1 MNRLFFEF
9 FFLGFIISCTFIAL
23 TISFFSKDKKFLYY
37 IIPIFCF
44 CGYCFNN
51 GGLFYKFFWVNTSFY
66 PMVLKINQIFLLI
79 PPVLF
84 GNKQLQFNKKY
95 VHIPT
100 VQNLVFYSPFL
111 CILVFI
117 FFIIF
122 TIMPSS
128 QISNVISI
136 LSVLLAY
143 SYMFFQFLV
152 TFFYSKEI
160 SRKYLLIVIV
170 STLIIPVQQITRLFV
185 LSYSKN
191 FTYENTTFLNDLNTP
206 EFIVV
211 FLLFYHFFWFYIKA
225 LELKISKNNILISK
239 IEDDKSKIE
248 KNKLVQKEFI
258 EKIYSYIHIMQN
270 QVYSAENISE
280 SQKSMLLENLKKLN
294 SMLFLM
300 NLTSVAEF
308 NPEFLQI
315 EYEKID
321 LQNFLNYTIIPE
333 INELSMINTFPEFK
347 NSVKENTIVEAYS
360 ESLFALIKL
369 TFESIRK
376 INLSNS
382 RIVIKTDFQFNILSM
397 IIEFSGEG
405 MNYEEIESVFSLD
418 FIDSEKK
425 YLKNPE
431 ILKILEKWGTIP
443 YSVKT
448 LVDFLQGSIS
458 VLPFKNRLTISIKI
472 SLNQDDSESTLF
484 PFEIPYTAN
493 FEFKKPLF
501 SEIIYLINSEHD
513 ERIELYSFL
522 KPYYRIFSFNS
533 FSEVL
538 ENENLKKPDF
548 VICSERVGNDV
559 AVNFIKKLKAS
570 ADFKSIPVIVLS
582 ADSSDYKIKSI
593 LKSGAVDVMTVPYN
607 QGILL
612 YKINSIFDSRK
623 NLIIKFMKKLS
634 LLIENLENFSDVNLN
649 FSDSPALR
657 NENFPDEIEKTE
669 KIPNDSEITS
679 KEDFSELK
687 ARFDSANLTK
697 TEIKIAEMIALG
709 KSDKEIAKELQIS
722 PSTVAVHNK
731 KIFKKLNIHSRK
743 ELSQ

>member
-1 MNRLFFEF
+1 
-9 FFLGFIISCTFIAL
+9 
-23 TISFFSKDKKFLYY
+23 
-37 IIPIFCF
+37 
-44 CGYCFNN
+44 
-51 GGLFYKFFWVNTSFY
+51 
-66 PMVLKINQIFLLI
+66 MVLKINQIFLLI
-79 PPVLF
+79 PPVLL
-84 GNKQLQFNKKY
+84 GNKQLQFNKKN
-95 VHIPT
+95 VHIKA
-100 VQNLVFYSPFL
+100 VQNLIFYSPFM

-122 TIMPSS
+122 AIMPSS
-128 QISNVISI
+128 QISNVISV

-143 SYMFFQFLV
+143 SYIFFQFLI

-160 SRKYLLIVIV
+160 SRKYILIVLFSIG
-170 STLIIPVQQITRLFV
+170 IIPLQQIVRLFV

-191 FTYENTTFLNDLNTP
+191 FSSEVIHLQNDLNAP

-211 FLLFYHFFWFYIKA
+211 FLLCYHFFWFYLKT
-225 LELKISKNNILISK
+225 LEIKISKNNVLISK

-248 KNKLVQKEFI
+248 KNRLVQKEFI
-258 EKIYSYIHIMQN
+258 EKIYSYIHIIQN
-270 QVYSAENISE
+270 QIYSAENMGD
-280 SQKSMLLENLKKLN
+280 SQKNLLLENFKKLN
-294 SMLFLM
+294 SMFFVM

-308 NPEFLQI
+308 NPKSLQI
-315 EYEKID
+315 QYEKID
-321 LQNFLNYTIIPE
+321 LRNFLNYIIIPE

-347 NSVKENTIVEAYS
+347 NSVKENIIVEAYS

-382 RIVIKTDFQFNILSM
+382 RVVIKTDFQFNILSM
-397 IIEFSGEG
+397 IIEFSGEEI
-405 MNYEEIESVFSLD
+405 NYEKIDSVFSLD

-431 ILKILEKWGTIP
+431 MLKILQKWGMIP

-458 VLPFKNRLTISIKI
+458 VLPFKNRLTLSIKI
-472 SLNQDDSESTLF
+472 SLNQVDSEEFLF
-484 PFEIPYTAN
+484 PVEIPYTAN

-533 FSEVL
+533 FSEVF

-548 VICSERVGNDV
+548 VICSERVGNDF

-582 ADSSDYKIKSI
+582 TDSSDYKIKSI

-634 LLIENLENFSDVNLN
+634 LLIENLENFSDANLN
-649 FSDSPALR
+649 FSDSAALR
-657 NENFPDEIEKTE
+657 NEMFPEEPEKIE
-669 KIPNDSEITS
+669 KIPKNSESTL

-697 TEIKIAEMIALG
+697 TEIKIAEKIALG

>member
-51 GGLFYKFFWVNTSFY
+51 DGLFYKFFWVNSSFY

-128 QISNVISI
+128 QISNAISI

-160 SRKYLLIVIV
+160 SRKYLLIVLV
-170 STLIIPVQQITRLFV
+170 STLIIPVQQIVRLFV

-191 FTYENTTFLNDLNTP
+191 FTYENTTFLNDLNIP
-206 EFIVV
+206 EFIAV

-315 EYEKID
+315 GYEKID

-397 IIEFSGEG
+397 IIDFSGEG

-431 ILKILEKWGTIP
+431 TLKILEKWGTIP

>member
-44 CGYCFNN
+44 CGYCLNN
-51 GGLFYKFFWVNTSFY
+51 DGLFYKFFWVNTSFY

-79 PPVLF
+79 PPVLL

-128 QISNVISI
+128 QISNAISI

-152 TFFYSKEI
+152 TFFYSKGI
-160 SRKYLLIVIV
+160 SRKYLLIVLV
-170 STLIIPVQQITRLFV
+170 STLIIPLQQIVRLFV

-191 FTYENTTFLNDLNTP
+191 FTYENTTFLNDLNIP

-225 LELKISKNNILISK
+225 LELKISKTNILISK

-294 SMLFLM
+294 SVLFLM

-308 NPEFLQI
+308 NPECLQI

-376 INLSNS
+376 TNLSNS

-431 ILKILEKWGTIP
+431 TLKILEKWGTIP

-548 VICSERVGNDV
+548 VICSERVGNDF

-657 NENFPDEIEKTE
+657 NEIFPDEIEKN
-669 KIPNDSEITS
+669 PNDSEITS

>member
-51 GGLFYKFFWVNTSFY
+51 DGLFYKFFWVNSSFY

-128 QISNVISI
+128 QISNAISI

-160 SRKYLLIVIV
+160 SRKYLLIVLV
-170 STLIIPVQQITRLFV
+170 STLIIPVQQIVRLFV

-191 FTYENTTFLNDLNTP
+191 FTYENTTFLNDLNIP
-206 EFIVV
+206 EFIAV

-397 IIEFSGEG
+397 IIDFSGEG

-425 YLKNPE
+425 YLKNPDT
-431 ILKILEKWGTIP
+431 LKILEKWGTIP

-548 VICSERVGNDV
+548 VICSERVGNDF

>member
-9 FFLGFIISCTFIAL
+9 FFLGFIISCTLIAL

-51 GGLFYKFFWVNTSFY
+51 DGLFYKFFWVNTSFY

-84 GNKQLQFNKKY
+84 GNKQLRFNKKY

-128 QISNVISI
+128 QISNAISI

-160 SRKYLLIVIV
+160 SRKYLLIVLV
-170 STLIIPVQQITRLFV
+170 STLIIPVQQIVRLFV

-191 FTYENTTFLNDLNTP
+191 FTYENTTFLNDLNIP
-206 EFIVV
+206 EFIAV

-308 NPEFLQI
+308 NPEFLQS

-397 IIEFSGEG
+397 IIDFSGEG

-431 ILKILEKWGTIP
+431 TLKILEKWGTIP

-548 VICSERVGNDV
+548 VICSERVGNDF

-669 KIPNDSEITS
+669 KISNDSEITS
-679 KEDFSELK
+679 KDDFSELK

>member
-51 GGLFYKFFWVNTSFY
+51 DGLFYKFFWVNSSFY

-128 QISNVISI
+128 QISNAISI

-191 FTYENTTFLNDLNTP
+191 FTYENTTFLNDLNIP

-294 SMLFLM
+294 SVLFLM

-308 NPEFLQI
+308 NPECLQI

-397 IIEFSGEG
+397 IIEFSSEG

-431 ILKILEKWGTIP
+431 TLKILEKWGTIP

-649 FSDSPALR
+649 FSDSAALR
-657 NENFPDEIEKTE
+657 NEMFPEEPEKIE
-669 KIPNDSEITS
+669 KIPKDSES
-679 KEDFSELK
+679 ALKEDFSELK

-697 TEIKIAEMIALG
+697 TEIKIAEKIALG

>member
-1 MNRLFFEF
+1 
-9 FFLGFIISCTFIAL
+9 
-23 TISFFSKDKKFLYY
+23 
-37 IIPIFCF
+37 
-44 CGYCFNN
+44 
-51 GGLFYKFFWVNTSFY
+51 
-66 PMVLKINQIFLLI
+66 MVLKINQIFLLI
-79 PPVLF
+79 PPVLL
-84 GNKQLQFNKKY
+84 GNKQLQFNKKN
-95 VHIPT
+95 VHIKA
-100 VQNLVFYSPFL
+100 VQKLIFYSPFM

-122 TIMPSS
+122 AIMPSS
-128 QISNVISI
+128 QISNVISV

-143 SYMFFQFLV
+143 SYIFFQFLI

-160 SRKYLLIVIV
+160 SRKYILIVLFSIG
-170 STLIIPVQQITRLFV
+170 IIPLQQIVMLFV

-191 FTYENTTFLNDLNTP
+191 FSPEFLSVQNDCNAP

-211 FLLFYHFFWFYIKA
+211 FLLCYHFFWFYLKT
-225 LELKISKNNILISK
+225 LEIKISKNNVLISK
-239 IEDDKSKIE
+239 IEDNKSKIE
-248 KNKLVQKEFI
+248 KNRLVQKEFI
-258 EKIYSYIHIMQN
+258 EKIYSYIHIIQN
-270 QVYSAENISE
+270 QIYSAENMGN
-280 SQKSMLLENLKKLN
+280 SQKNLLLENFKKLN
-294 SMLFLM
+294 SMFFVM

-308 NPEFLQI
+308 NPKSLQI
-315 EYEKID
+315 QYEKID
-321 LQNFLNYTIIPE
+321 LRNFLNYIIIPE

-347 NSVKENTIVEAYS
+347 NSVKENIIVEAYS

-382 RIVIKTDFQFNILSM
+382 RVVIKTDFQFNILSM
-397 IIEFSGEG
+397 IIEFSGEEI
-405 MNYEEIESVFSLD
+405 NYEKIDTVFSLD

-431 ILKILEKWGTIP
+431 MLKILQRWGTIP

-458 VLPFKNRLTISIKI
+458 VLPFKNRLTLSIKI
-472 SLNQDDSESTLF
+472 SLNQVDSEEFLF
-484 PFEIPYTAN
+484 PVEIPYTAN

-522 KPYYRIFSFNS
+522 KPYYKIFSFNS
-533 FSEVL
+533 FSEVF

-548 VICSERVGNDV
+548 IICSERVGNDFV
-559 AVNFIKKLKAS
+559 VNFIKKLKAS

-582 ADSSDYKIKSI
+582 TDSSDYKIKSI

-649 FSDSPALR
+649 FSDSAALR
-657 NENFPDEIEKTE
+657 NEIFPEEPEKIE
-669 KIPNDSEITS
+669 KIPKDSESAS

-697 TEIKIAEMIALG
+697 TEIKIAEKIALG

>member
-23 TISFFSKDKKFLYY
+23 IISFFSKDKKFLYY

-51 GGLFYKFFWVNTSFY
+51 DGLFYKFFWVNTSFY

-128 QISNVISI
+128 QISNAISI

-170 STLIIPVQQITRLFV
+170 STLIIPVQQIIRLFV

-191 FTYENTTFLNDLNTP
+191 FTYENTTFLNDLNIP

-280 SQKSMLLENLKKLN
+280 SQKSLLLENLKKLN

-300 NLTSVAEF
+300 NLTGIAEF

-472 SLNQDDSESTLF
+472 SLNQDDSESTFF
-484 PFEIPYTAN
+484 PFEIPYNAN

>member
-51 GGLFYKFFWVNTSFY
+51 GGLFYKFFWVNSSFY

-128 QISNVISI
+128 QISNAISI

-160 SRKYLLIVIV
+160 SRKYLLIVLV
-170 STLIIPVQQITRLFV
+170 STLIIPVQQIVRLFV

-191 FTYENTTFLNDLNTP
+191 FTYENTTFLNDLNVP
-206 EFIVV
+206 EFIAV

-280 SQKSMLLENLKKLN
+280 SQKSLLLENLKKLN

-397 IIEFSGEG
+397 IIDFSGEG

-649 FSDSPALR
+649 FSDSPVLR

>member
-51 GGLFYKFFWVNTSFY
+51 DGLFYKFFWVNSSFY

-128 QISNVISI
+128 QISNAISI

-160 SRKYLLIVIV
+160 SRKYLLIVLV

-191 FTYENTTFLNDLNTP
+191 FTYENTTFLNDLNIP

-294 SMLFLM
+294 SVLFLM

-308 NPEFLQI
+308 NPECLQI

-397 IIEFSGEG
+397 IIEFSSEG

-431 ILKILEKWGTIP
+431 TLKILEKWGTIP

-657 NENFPDEIEKTE
+657 NEMFPEEPEKIE
-669 KIPNDSEITS
+669 KIPKDSES
-679 KEDFSELK
+679 ALKEDFSELK

>member
-1 MNRLFFEF
+1 
-9 FFLGFIISCTFIAL
+9 
-23 TISFFSKDKKFLYY
+23 
-37 IIPIFCF
+37 
-44 CGYCFNN
+44 
-51 GGLFYKFFWVNTSFY
+51 
-66 PMVLKINQIFLLI
+66 MVLKINQIFLLI

-128 QISNVISI
+128 QISNAISI

-160 SRKYLLIVIV
+160 SRKYLLIVLV
-170 STLIIPVQQITRLFV
+170 STLIIPVQQIVRLFV

-191 FTYENTTFLNDLNTP
+191 FTYENTTFLNDLNIP
-206 EFIVV
+206 EFIAV

-308 NPEFLQI
+308 NPEFLQS

-397 IIEFSGEG
+397 IIDFSGEG

-431 ILKILEKWGTIP
+431 TLKILEKWGTIP

-548 VICSERVGNDV
+548 VICSERVGNDF

>member
-51 GGLFYKFFWVNTSFY
+51 DGLFYKFFWVNSSFY

-128 QISNVISI
+128 QISNAISI

-191 FTYENTTFLNDLNTP
+191 FTYENTTFLNDLNIP

-294 SMLFLM
+294 SVLFLM

-308 NPEFLQI
+308 NPECLQI

-397 IIEFSGEG
+397 IIEFSSEG

-431 ILKILEKWGTIP
+431 TLKILEKWGTIP

-657 NENFPDEIEKTE
+657 NEIFPDEIEKN
-669 KIPNDSEITS
+669 PNDSEITS

>member
-44 CGYCFNN
+44 CVYCFNN
-51 GGLFYKFFWVNTSFY
+51 DGLFYKFFWVNTSFY

-79 PPVLF
+79 PPVLL

-128 QISNVISI
+128 QISNAISI

-160 SRKYLLIVIV
+160 SRKYLLIVLV
-170 STLIIPVQQITRLFV
+170 STLIIPLQQIVRLFV

-191 FTYENTTFLNDLNTP
+191 FTYENTTFLNDLNIP

-225 LELKISKNNILISK
+225 LELKISKTNILISK

-294 SMLFLM
+294 SVLFLM

-308 NPEFLQI
+308 NPECLQI

-376 INLSNS
+376 TNLSNS

-431 ILKILEKWGTIP
+431 TLKILEKWGTIP

-548 VICSERVGNDV
+548 VICSERVGNDF

-582 ADSSDYKIKSI
+582 TDSSDYKIKSI

-657 NENFPDEIEKTE
+657 NEIFPDEIEKN
-669 KIPNDSEITS
+669 PNDSEITS

-697 TEIKIAEMIALG
+697 TEIKIAEKIALG

>member
-23 TISFFSKDKKFLYY
+23 TISFFSKDKKFLHY
-37 IIPIFCF
+37 IIPVFCF
-44 CGYCFNN
+44 SVYCLNN
-51 GGLFYKFFWVNTSFY
+51 DGLFYKFFWVNTSFY

-79 PPVLF
+79 PPVLL
-84 GNKQLQFNKKY
+84 GNKQLQFNKKN
-95 VHIPT
+95 VHIKA
-100 VQNLVFYSPFL
+100 VQKLIFYSPFM

-122 TIMPSS
+122 AIMPSS
-128 QISNVISI
+128 QISNVISV

-143 SYMFFQFLV
+143 SYIFFQFLI

-160 SRKYLLIVIV
+160 SRKYILIVLFSIG
-170 STLIIPVQQITRLFV
+170 IIPLQQIVRLFV

-191 FTYENTTFLNDLNTP
+191 FSSEVIHLQNDCNAP

-211 FLLFYHFFWFYIKA
+211 FLLCYHFFWFYLKT
-225 LELKISKNNILISK
+225 LEIKISKNNVLISK

-248 KNKLVQKEFI
+248 KNRLVQKEFI
-258 EKIYSYIHIMQN
+258 EKIYSYIHIIQN
-270 QVYSAENISE
+270 QIYSAENMGA
-280 SQKSMLLENLKKLN
+280 SQKNLLLENFKKLN
-294 SMLFLM
+294 SMFFVM

-308 NPEFLQI
+308 NPKSLQI
-315 EYEKID
+315 QYEKID
-321 LQNFLNYTIIPE
+321 LRNFLNYIIIPE

-347 NSVKENTIVEAYS
+347 NSVKENIIVEAYS

-382 RIVIKTDFQFNILSM
+382 RVVIKTDFQFNILSM
-397 IIEFSGEG
+397 IIEFSGEEI
-405 MNYEEIESVFSLD
+405 NYEKIDTVFSLD

-431 ILKILEKWGTIP
+431 MLKILQKWGMIP

-458 VLPFKNRLTISIKI
+458 VLPFKNRLTLSIKI
-472 SLNQDDSESTLF
+472 SLNQVDSEEFLF
-484 PFEIPYTAN
+484 PVEIPYTAN

-533 FSEVL
+533 FSEVF

-548 VICSERVGNDV
+548 IICSERVGNDF

-582 ADSSDYKIKSI
+582 TDSSDYKIKSI

-649 FSDSPALR
+649 FSDSAALR
-657 NENFPDEIEKTE
+657 NEIFPEEPEEIEK
-669 KIPNDSEITS
+669 IPKDSESGS

-697 TEIKIAEMIALG
+697 TEIKIAEKIALG

>member
-51 GGLFYKFFWVNTSFY
+51 DGLFYKFFWVNSSFY

-128 QISNVISI
+128 QISNAISI

-160 SRKYLLIVIV
+160 SRKYLLIVLV

-191 FTYENTTFLNDLNTP
+191 FTYENTTFLNDLNIP

-294 SMLFLM
+294 SVLFLM

-308 NPEFLQI
+308 NPECLQI

-397 IIEFSGEG
+397 IIEFSSEG

-431 ILKILEKWGTIP
+431 TLKILEKWGTIP

-458 VLPFKNRLTISIKI
+458 VLPFKNRLTLSIKI
-472 SLNQDDSESTLF
+472 SLNQVDSEEFLF
-484 PFEIPYTAN
+484 PIEIPYTAN

-533 FSEVL
+533 FSEVF

-548 VICSERVGNDV
+548 VICSERVGNDF

-582 ADSSDYKIKSI
+582 TDSSDYKIKSI

-634 LLIENLENFSDVNLN
+634 LLIENIENFSDVNLN
-649 FSDSPALR
+649 FSDSAALR
-657 NENFPDEIEKTE
+657 NEIFPEEPEKIE
-669 KIPNDSEITS
+669 KIPKDSES
-679 KEDFSELK
+679 ALKEDFSELK

-697 TEIKIAEMIALG
+697 TEIKIAEKIALG

>member
-51 GGLFYKFFWVNTSFY
+51 DGLFYKFFWVNSSFY

-128 QISNVISI
+128 QISNAISI

-160 SRKYLLIVIV
+160 SRKYLLIVLV
-170 STLIIPVQQITRLFV
+170 STLIIPVQQIVRLFV

-191 FTYENTTFLNDLNTP
+191 FTYENTTFLNDLNIP
-206 EFIVV
+206 EFIAV

-397 IIEFSGEG
+397 IIDFSGEG

-425 YLKNPE
+425 YLKNPDT
-431 ILKILEKWGTIP
+431 LKILEKWGTIP

-458 VLPFKNRLTISIKI
+458 VLPFKNRLTLSIKI
-472 SLNQDDSESTLF
+472 SLNQVDSEEFLF
-484 PFEIPYTAN
+484 PVEIPYTAN

-533 FSEVL
+533 FSEVF

-548 VICSERVGNDV
+548 IICSERVGNDF

-582 ADSSDYKIKSI
+582 TDSSDYKIKSI

-649 FSDSPALR
+649 FSDSAALR
-657 NENFPDEIEKTE
+657 NEIFPEEPEKIE
-669 KIPNDSEITS
+669 KIPKDSESGS

>member
-1 MNRLFFEF
+1 
-9 FFLGFIISCTFIAL
+9 
-23 TISFFSKDKKFLYY
+23 
-37 IIPIFCF
+37 
-44 CGYCFNN
+44 
-51 GGLFYKFFWVNTSFY
+51 
-66 PMVLKINQIFLLI
+66 
-79 PPVLF
+79 
-84 GNKQLQFNKKY
+84 
-95 VHIPT
+95 
-100 VQNLVFYSPFL
+100 
-111 CILVFI
+111 
-117 FFIIF
+117 
-122 TIMPSS
+122 MPSS
-128 QISNVISI
+128 QISNVISV

-143 SYMFFQFLV
+143 SYIFFQFLI

-160 SRKYLLIVIV
+160 SRKYILIVLFSIG
-170 STLIIPVQQITRLFV
+170 IIPLQQIVMLFV
-185 LSYSKN
+185 LSYSK
-191 FTYENTTFLNDLNTP
+191 TFSSEVIHLQNDCNAP

-211 FLLFYHFFWFYIKA
+211 FLLCYHFFWFYLKT
-225 LELKISKNNILISK
+225 LEIKISKNNVLISK

-248 KNKLVQKEFI
+248 KNRLVQKEFI
-258 EKIYSYIHIMQN
+258 EKIYSYIHIIQN
-270 QVYSAENISE
+270 QIYSAENMGA
-280 SQKSMLLENLKKLN
+280 SQKNLLLENFKKLN
-294 SMLFLM
+294 SMFFVM

-308 NPEFLQI
+308 NPKSLQI
-315 EYEKID
+315 QYEKID
-321 LQNFLNYTIIPE
+321 LRNFLNYIIIPE

-347 NSVKENTIVEAYS
+347 NSVKENIIVEAYS

-382 RIVIKTDFQFNILSM
+382 RVVIKTDFQFNILSM
-397 IIEFSGEG
+397 IIEFSGEEI
-405 MNYEEIESVFSLD
+405 NYEKIDSVFLLD

-431 ILKILEKWGTIP
+431 MLKILQKWGTIP

-458 VLPFKNRLTISIKI
+458 VLPFKNRLTLSIKI
-472 SLNQDDSESTLF
+472 SLNQVDSEEFLF
-484 PFEIPYTAN
+484 PVEIPYTAN

-533 FSEVL
+533 FSEVF

-548 VICSERVGNDV
+548 IICSERVGNDF

-582 ADSSDYKIKSI
+582 TDSSDYKIKSI

-634 LLIENLENFSDVNLN
+634 LLIENIENFSDANLN
-649 FSDSPALR
+649 FSDSAALR
-657 NENFPDEIEKTE
+657 NEIFPEEPEKIE
-669 KIPNDSEITS
+669 KIPKDSESGS

-697 TEIKIAEMIALG
+697 TEIKIAEKIALG

>member
-51 GGLFYKFFWVNTSFY
+51 DGLFYKFFWVNSSFY

-128 QISNVISI
+128 QISNAISI

-160 SRKYLLIVIV
+160 SRKYLLIVLV
-170 STLIIPVQQITRLFV
+170 STLIIPVQQIVRLFV

-191 FTYENTTFLNDLNTP
+191 FTYENTTFLNDLNIP
-206 EFIVV
+206 EFIAV

-300 NLTSVAEF
+300 NLTSIAEF

-397 IIEFSGEG
+397 IIDFSGEG

-425 YLKNPE
+425 YLKNPDT
-431 ILKILEKWGTIP
+431 LKILEKWGTIP

-548 VICSERVGNDV
+548 VICSERVGNDF

-679 KEDFSELK
+679 KDDFSELK

>member
-51 GGLFYKFFWVNTSFY
+51 DGLFYKFFWVNSSFY

-128 QISNVISI
+128 QISNAISI

-160 SRKYLLIVIV
+160 SRKYLLIVLV
-170 STLIIPVQQITRLFV
+170 STLIIPVQQIVRLFV

-191 FTYENTTFLNDLNTP
+191 FTYENTTFLNDLNIP
-206 EFIVV
+206 EFIAV

-308 NPEFLQI
+308 NPEFLQS

-397 IIEFSGEG
+397 IIDFSGEG

-431 ILKILEKWGTIP
+431 TLKILEKWGTIP

-548 VICSERVGNDV
+548 VICSERVGNDF

-679 KEDFSELK
+679 KDDFSELK

>member
-1 MNRLFFEF
+1 
-9 FFLGFIISCTFIAL
+9 
-23 TISFFSKDKKFLYY
+23 
-37 IIPIFCF
+37 
-44 CGYCFNN
+44 
-51 GGLFYKFFWVNTSFY
+51 
-66 PMVLKINQIFLLI
+66 MVLKINQIFLLI
-79 PPVLF
+79 PPVLL
-84 GNKQLQFNKKY
+84 GNKQLQFNKKN
-95 VHIPT
+95 VHIKA
-100 VQNLVFYSPFL
+100 VQKLIFYSPFM

-122 TIMPSS
+122 AIMPSS
-128 QISNVISI
+128 QISNVISV

-143 SYMFFQFLV
+143 SYIFFQFLI

-160 SRKYLLIVIV
+160 SRKYILIVLFSIG
-170 STLIIPVQQITRLFV
+170 IIPLQQIVRLFV
-185 LSYSKN
+185 LSYSK
-191 FTYENTTFLNDLNTP
+191 TFSSEVIHLQNDCNAP

-211 FLLFYHFFWFYIKA
+211 FLLFYHFFWFYLKS
-225 LELKISKNNILISK
+225 LEIKISKNNVLISK

-248 KNKLVQKEFI
+248 KNRLLQKEFI
-258 EKIYSYIHIMQN
+258 EKIYSYIHIIQN
-270 QVYSAENISE
+270 QIYSAENMGD
-280 SQKSMLLENLKKLN
+280 SQKNLLLENFKKLN
-294 SMLFLM
+294 SMFFVM
-300 NLTSVAEF
+300 NLTSIAEF
-308 NPEFLQI
+308 NPKSLQI
-315 EYEKID
+315 QYEKID
-321 LQNFLNYTIIPE
+321 LRNFLNYIIIPE

-347 NSVKENTIVEAYS
+347 NSVKENIIVEAYS

-382 RIVIKTDFQFNILSM
+382 RVVIKTDFQFNILSM
-397 IIEFSGEG
+397 IIEFSGEEI
-405 MNYEEIESVFSLD
+405 NYEKIDSVFSLD

-431 ILKILEKWGTIP
+431 MLKILQKWGMIP

-458 VLPFKNRLTISIKI
+458 VLPFKNRLTLSIKI
-472 SLNQDDSESTLF
+472 SLNQVDSEEFLF
-484 PFEIPYTAN
+484 PVEIPYTAN

-533 FSEVL
+533 FSEVF

-548 VICSERVGNDV
+548 VICSERVGNDF

-582 ADSSDYKIKSI
+582 TDSSDYKIKSI

-607 QGILL
+607 QGIFL

-634 LLIENLENFSDVNLN
+634 LLIENIENFSDVNLN
-649 FSDSPALR
+649 FSDSAALR
-657 NENFPDEIEKTE
+657 NDIFPEEPEKIE
-669 KIPNDSEITS
+669 KIPKDSESGS

-697 TEIKIAEMIALG
+697 TEIKIAEKIALG

>member
-51 GGLFYKFFWVNTSFY
+51 DGLFYKFFWVNSSFY

-128 QISNVISI
+128 QISNAISI

-160 SRKYLLIVIV
+160 SRKYLLIVLV
-170 STLIIPVQQITRLFV
+170 STLIIPLQQIIRLFV

-191 FTYENTTFLNDLNTP
+191 FTYENTTFLNDLNIP
-206 EFIVV
+206 EFIAV

-280 SQKSMLLENLKKLN
+280 SQKSLLLENLKKLN

-321 LQNFLNYTIIPE
+321 LQNFLNYTIVPE

-431 ILKILEKWGTIP
+431 TLKILEKWGTIP

>member
-23 TISFFSKDKKFLYY
+23 TISFFSKDKKFLHY
-37 IIPIFCF
+37 IIPVFCF
-44 CGYCFNN
+44 SVYCLNN
-51 GGLFYKFFWVNTSFY
+51 DGLFYKFFWVNTSFY

-84 GNKQLQFNKKY
+84 GNKQLQFNKKN
-95 VHIPT
+95 VHIKA
-100 VQNLVFYSPFL
+100 VQKLIFYSPFM

-122 TIMPSS
+122 AIMPSS
-128 QISNVISI
+128 QISNVISV

-143 SYMFFQFLV
+143 SYIFFQFLI

-160 SRKYLLIVIV
+160 SRKYILIVLFSIG
-170 STLIIPVQQITRLFV
+170 IIPLQQIVMLFV
-185 LSYSKN
+185 LSYSK
-191 FTYENTTFLNDLNTP
+191 TFSSEVIHLQNDCNAP

-211 FLLFYHFFWFYIKA
+211 FLLCYHFFWFYLKT
-225 LELKISKNNILISK
+225 LEIKISKNNVLISK

-248 KNKLVQKEFI
+248 KNRLVQKEFI
-258 EKIYSYIHIMQN
+258 EKIYSYIHIIQN
-270 QVYSAENISE
+270 QIYSAENMGD
-280 SQKSMLLENLKKLN
+280 SQKNLLLENFKKLN
-294 SMLFLM
+294 SMFFVM

-308 NPEFLQI
+308 NPKSLQI
-315 EYEKID
+315 QYEKID
-321 LQNFLNYTIIPE
+321 LRNFLNYIIIPE

-347 NSVKENTIVEAYS
+347 NSVKENIIVEAYS

-382 RIVIKTDFQFNILSM
+382 RVVIKTDFQFNILSM
-397 IIEFSGEG
+397 IIEFSGEEI
-405 MNYEEIESVFSLD
+405 NYEKIDSVFSLD

-431 ILKILEKWGTIP
+431 MLKILQRWGTIP

-458 VLPFKNRLTISIKI
+458 VLPFKNRLTLSIKI
-472 SLNQDDSESTLF
+472 SLTQVDSEEFLF
-484 PFEIPYTAN
+484 PIEMPYTAN

-533 FSEVL
+533 FSEVF

-548 VICSERVGNDV
+548 IICSERVGNDF

-582 ADSSDYKIKSI
+582 TDSSDYKIKSI

-649 FSDSPALR
+649 FSDSAALR
-657 NENFPDEIEKTE
+657 NEIFPEEPEKIE
-669 KIPNDSEITS
+669 KIPKDSESGS
-679 KEDFSELK
+679 KEDFSVLK
-687 ARFDSANLTK
+687 ACFDSANLTK
-697 TEIKIAEMIALG
+697 TEIKIAEKIALG
-709 KSDKEIAKELQIS
+709 KRDKEIAKELQIS

>member
-1 MNRLFFEF
+1 
-9 FFLGFIISCTFIAL
+9 
-23 TISFFSKDKKFLYY
+23 
-37 IIPIFCF
+37 
-44 CGYCFNN
+44 
-51 GGLFYKFFWVNTSFY
+51 
-66 PMVLKINQIFLLI
+66 MVLKINQIFLLI
-79 PPVLF
+79 PPVLL
-84 GNKQLQFNKKY
+84 GNKQLQFNKKN
-95 VHIPT
+95 VHIKA
-100 VQNLVFYSPFL
+100 VQKLIFYSPFM

-122 TIMPSS
+122 AIMPSS
-128 QISNVISI
+128 QISNVISV

-143 SYMFFQFLV
+143 SYIFFQFLI

-160 SRKYLLIVIV
+160 SRKYILIVLFSIG
-170 STLIIPVQQITRLFV
+170 IIPLQQIVRLFV
-185 LSYSKN
+185 LSYSK
-191 FTYENTTFLNDLNTP
+191 TFSSEVIHLQNDCNAP

-211 FLLFYHFFWFYIKA
+211 FLLCYHFFWFYLKT
-225 LELKISKNNILISK
+225 LEIKISKNNVLISK

-248 KNKLVQKEFI
+248 KNRLVQKEFI
-258 EKIYSYIHIMQN
+258 EKIYSYIHIIQN
-270 QVYSAENISE
+270 QIYSAENMGD
-280 SQKSMLLENLKKLN
+280 SQKNLLLENFKKLN
-294 SMLFLM
+294 SMFFVM

-308 NPEFLQI
+308 NPKSLQI
-315 EYEKID
+315 QYEKID
-321 LQNFLNYTIIPE
+321 LRNFLNYIIIPE

-347 NSVKENTIVEAYS
+347 NSVKENIIVEAYS

-376 INLSNS
+376 INISNS
-382 RIVIKTDFQFNILSM
+382 RVVIKTDFQFNILSM
-397 IIEFSGEG
+397 IIEFSGEEI
-405 MNYEEIESVFSLD
+405 NYEKIDSVFSLD

-431 ILKILEKWGTIP
+431 MLKILQRWGTIP

-458 VLPFKNRLTISIKI
+458 VLPFKNRLTLSIKI
-472 SLNQDDSESTLF
+472 SLNQVDSEEFLF
-484 PFEIPYTAN
+484 PVEIPYTAN

-533 FSEVL
+533 FSEVF

-548 VICSERVGNDV
+548 VICSERVGNDF

-582 ADSSDYKIKSI
+582 TDSSDYKIKSI

-607 QGILL
+607 QGIFL

-634 LLIENLENFSDVNLN
+634 LLIENIENFSDVNLN
-649 FSDSPALR
+649 FSDSAALR
-657 NENFPDEIEKTE
+657 NDIFPEEPEKIE
-669 KIPNDSEITS
+669 KIPKDSESGS

-697 TEIKIAEMIALG
+697 TEIKIAEKIALG

>member
-51 GGLFYKFFWVNTSFY
+51 DGLFYKFFWVNSSFY

-128 QISNVISI
+128 QISNAISI

-160 SRKYLLIVIV
+160 SRKYLLIVLV

-191 FTYENTTFLNDLNTP
+191 FTYENTTFLNDLNIP

-294 SMLFLM
+294 SVLFLM

-308 NPEFLQI
+308 NPECLQI

-397 IIEFSGEG
+397 IIEFSSEG

-431 ILKILEKWGTIP
+431 TLKILEKWGTIP